1 MIRRKLFSNVI
12 AIGLFVNE
20 RERGM
25 AFGWYH
31 LTVSINAIPSVRAVA
46 ALLEFQE
53 CINGRGIT

>member
-1 MIRRKLFSNVI
+1 MIRRKLPANVI

-31 LTVSINAIPSVRAVA
+31 LTVGINAIPSVRAVA

-53 CINGRGIT
+53 FINVRKII